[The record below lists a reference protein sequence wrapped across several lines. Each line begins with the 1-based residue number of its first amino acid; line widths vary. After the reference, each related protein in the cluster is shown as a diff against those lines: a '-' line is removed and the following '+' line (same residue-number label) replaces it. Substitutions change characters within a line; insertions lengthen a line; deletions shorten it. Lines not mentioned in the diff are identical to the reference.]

1 MSSFRNLYI
10 HIPFCRSKCDYCAFY
25 SEAGREDLIAAYL
38 CRLKEDIVAA
48 DLPDAIDT
56 VYIGGGTPTLLSPQ
70 MLRELIPILP
80 QAEERTIEANPETLN
95 PEKISILADNFS
107 RISLGVQSFDPQ
119 LRHILGRDCSQNAI
133 ENALKLIDHAQ
144 FRHWN
149 IDLIYGIG
157 TQTLSA
163 WEWELEQAMNWPIDH
178 LSCYALTREE
188 NTRLAPDAQ
197 TLDHEEREA
206 DMAELTREVIHRRL
220 TQYEISNYA
229 CPGGECRH
237 NLNVWHGKRYLGIGA
252 AAASFDGKDRW
263 NQAADIEAYINNC
276 SAEIDILAPGER
288 AREVFAVN
296 LRTVE
301 GWNSSSWREA
311 ELAVSIDWTQ
321 MVEKIAIIAEKY
333 PGLIDYGADFIRLT
347 QRGRDFWDIIAGEL
361 I

>member
-10 HIPFCRSKCDYCAFY
+10 HIPFCRSKCGYCAFY
-25 SEAGREDLIAAYL
+25 SEAGREDLISAYL
-38 CRLKEDIVAA
+38 GRLKEDIAA
-48 DLPDAIDT
+48 AELSGAIDT
-56 VYIGGGTPTLLSPQ
+56 VYVGGGTPTLLSPLL
-70 MLRELIPILP
+70 LRELIAILP

-107 RISLGVQSFDPQ
+107 RISLGIQSFDPR
-119 LRHILGRDCSQNAI
+119 LRRILGRDCSQNAI

-144 FRHWN
+144 FSHWN

-157 TQTLSA
+157 AQQLPA
-163 WEWELEQAMNWPIDH
+163 WERELKQAMSWPIDH

-188 NTRLAPDAQ
+188 NTILAPEAQ

-206 DMAELTREVIHRRL
+206 DMAELTREFVERRL
-220 TQYEISNYA
+220 KQYEISNYA
-229 CPGGECRH
+229 CSGGECRH
-237 NLNVWHGKRYLGIGA
+237 NLNVWRGKRYLGIGA

-263 NQAADIEAYINNC
+263 NQPADIEEYINHG
-276 SAEIDILAPGER
+276 SAELDTLAPDER

-301 GWNSSSWREA
+301 GWSSSSWREA
-311 ELAVSIDWTQ
+311 ELAISIDWAK

-333 PGLIDYGADFIRLT
+333 PGLIDYDADFIRLT
-347 QRGRDFWDIIAGEL
+347 PRGRDFWDIIAGEL

>member
-1 MSSFRNLYI
+1 M
-10 HIPFCRSKCDYCAFY
+10 
-25 SEAGREDLIAAYL
+25 
-38 CRLKEDIVAA
+38 
-48 DLPDAIDT
+48 
-56 VYIGGGTPTLLSPQ
+56 
-70 MLRELIPILP
+70 
-80 QAEERTIEANPETLN
+80 
-95 PEKISILADNFS
+95 
-107 RISLGVQSFDPQ
+107 
-119 LRHILGRDCSQNAI
+119 
-133 ENALKLIDHAQ
+133 
-144 FRHWN
+144 
-149 IDLIYGIG
+149 IYGIG

-188 NTRLAPDAQ
+188 NTRLAPEAQ
-197 TLDHEEREA
+197 TLEHEEREA